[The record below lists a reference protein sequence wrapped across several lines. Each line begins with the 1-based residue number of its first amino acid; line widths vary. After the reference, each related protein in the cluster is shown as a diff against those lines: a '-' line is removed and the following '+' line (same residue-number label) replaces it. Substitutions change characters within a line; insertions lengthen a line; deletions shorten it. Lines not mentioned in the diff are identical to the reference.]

1 MKLAIVGSRTFTNY
15 EILEETLSTLEEP
28 ITEIISGG
36 APGADALAERWATKH
51 NIPITVHKAD
61 WAKYGRAAGPK
72 RNKKIIED
80 CDACVAFWDGKSKGT
95 KNSIEL
101 SKKAGKKTKVV
112 IGVKWYYFK

>member
-1 MKLAIVGSRTFTNY
+1 MKLAIVGSRNFTNY
-15 EILEETLSTLEEP
+15 EIVEETLSTLEEP

-36 APGADALAERWATKH
+36 APGADSLAEDWAKKQ

-80 CDACVAFWDGKSKGT
+80 CDICIAFWDGTSKGT
-95 KNSIEL
+95 KNAIAL
-101 SKKAGKKTKVV
+101 SQKAGKKTKVV
-112 IGVKWYYFK
+112 IIGR